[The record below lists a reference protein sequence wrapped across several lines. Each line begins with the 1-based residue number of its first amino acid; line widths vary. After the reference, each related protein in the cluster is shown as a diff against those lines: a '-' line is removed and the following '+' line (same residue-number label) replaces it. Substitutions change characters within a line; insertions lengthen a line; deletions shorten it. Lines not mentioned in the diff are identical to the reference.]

1 MSENAATEDKEQSLI
16 SHLLELRD
24 RLLRCVIAVLV
35 PAIILAFI
43 WPKAGFIYDLLARP
57 MLQTLP
63 PGTKMIATG
72 VITPFMV
79 PVKVTMLAAFML
91 VLPYVLYQ
99 VWAFVAPGLYKHE
112 KRLAVPLIISSSL
125 LFFGGMAYCYFVV
138 FKVVF
143 SFVASFAPA
152 SITPAPD
159 IEAYLGFVMTMFV
172 AFGVA
177 FEVPVAVVILVRFG
191 IAPLQKLREIRGY
204 VIVAA
209 FVIAAVVTPPD
220 VLSQLL
226 LAVPLCILYEVG
238 LLAARFVKPRES
250 DESLQENTST

>member
-1 MSENAATEDKEQSLI
+1 M
-16 SHLLELRD
+16 
-24 RLLRCVIAVLV
+24 

-43 WPKAGFIYDLLARP
+43 WPKAAVIYDLLAKP
-57 MLQTLP
+57 MIDTLP
-63 PGTKMIATG
+63 AGTKMIATG
-72 VITPFMV
+72 VTTPFMV
-79 PVKVTMLAAFML
+79 PVKVTMMASLML

-99 VWAFVAPGLYKHE
+99 IWAFIAPGLYKHE
-112 KRLAVPLIISSSL
+112 KQLALPLIFSSSV
-125 LFFGGMAYCYFVV
+125 LFFAGMAYCYFIV
-138 FKVVF
+138 FKMVF
-143 SFVASFAPA
+143 SFIAEFAPA

-159 IEAYLGFVMTMFV
+159 IVMTMFV

-191 IAPLQKLREIRGY
+191 IITLQKLREVRGY
-204 VIVAA
+204 IVVAA

-238 LLAARFVKPRES
+238 LIAARFVKPRE
-250 DESLQENTST
+250 